1 MGDMT
6 KLADVVAL
14 AQKAQETV
22 SVYDHE
28 TVWDV
33 ETCDWV
39 PRGELAK
46 RGLARQ
52 RRETERKFAES
63 GCAVTDG
70 VFAALRADTLSETPA
85 TIALA
90 NWWEQRR
97 KLEKPWLVLSGP
109 AGVGKTVAVAH
120 MLWTLGGRFVRADEL
135 VRLFASMF
143 GEQYEKQ
150 QELRD
155 AHSLVIDD
163 VGGELDHTRM
173 LPALLDLLDSR
184 KSAYNRPTIVTTNLG
199 KKDFAARYSNER
211 LMSRM
216 AESVHWVSLSGEDLR
231 RSK

>member
-1 MGDMT
+1 MGDVT
-6 KLADVVAL
+6 KLGDLVLL
-14 AQKAQETV
+14 AQKAQQTA
-22 SVYDHE
+22 YDHE
-28 TVWDV
+28 TVWDA

-39 PRGELAK
+39 PRMELAK
-46 RGLARQ
+46 RALARQ
-52 RRETERKFAES
+52 RRETERKFEES
-63 GCAVTDG
+63 GCAVTDT
-70 VFAALRADTLSETPA
+70 VLAALRAEKLNTTDA
-85 TIALA
+85 TDALA
-90 NWWEQRR
+90 QWWGQRR

-143 GEQYEKQ
+143 GDQYDKQ

-155 AHSLVIDD
+155 AGSLVIDD
-163 VGGELDHTRM
+163 VGGELDQTRM

-184 KSAYNRPTIVTTNLG
+184 KSAYNRPTIVTTNLS
-199 KKDFAARYSNER
+199 KKDFAERYKNER

-216 AESVHWVSLSGEDLR
+216 AESVHWVSLTGEDLR